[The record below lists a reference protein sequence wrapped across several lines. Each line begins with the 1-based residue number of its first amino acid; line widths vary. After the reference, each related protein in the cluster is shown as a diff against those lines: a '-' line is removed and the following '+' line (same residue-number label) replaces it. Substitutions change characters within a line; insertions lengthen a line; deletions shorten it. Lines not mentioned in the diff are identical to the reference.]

1 MVDFNRDY
9 FEQDDPAPWKPK
21 RLTAWEL
28 QGLSDAVAHLKTA
41 TANND
46 QSAIE
51 TSTTFIIHHARKLL

>member
-9 FEQDDPAPWKPK
+9 FEQDDPPK

-28 QGLSDAVAHLKTA
+28 QGLSEAVAHLIDA

-46 QSAIE
+46 ESRIE
-51 TSTTFIIHHARKLL
+51 TSTIIFKHHARKLL

>member
-9 FEQDDPAPWKPK
+9 FEQDYPAPSK
-21 RLTAWEL
+21 RLSAWDL
-28 QGLSDAVAHLKTA
+28 KGLSDAVAHLKTA

>member
-9 FEQDDPAPWKPK
+9 FEQDDPAPSK
-21 RLTAWEL
+21 RLSAWEL
-28 QGLSDAVAHLKTA
+28 QGLYDAVAHLKTA

-46 QSAIE
+46 KSAIE